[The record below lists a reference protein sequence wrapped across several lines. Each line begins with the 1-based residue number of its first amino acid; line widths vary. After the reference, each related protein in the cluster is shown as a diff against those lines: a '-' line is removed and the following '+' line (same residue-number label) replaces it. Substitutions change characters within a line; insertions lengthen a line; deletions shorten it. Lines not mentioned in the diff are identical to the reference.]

1 MNRTRANRHAK
12 IYKPHCFVVAAFLIA
27 ISVLLVQYAIAQ
39 DNQDET
45 FTLNLKNVD
54 INTLIETVAIRTG
67 KNFIVDPRVKATINV
82 VSSEPLNAEKL
93 YNLFL
98 SVLEV
103 HGYAAVQAGS
113 LVKIVPTSTGVQSA
127 IPIVGESLIS
137 GDELVSRVIRL
148 NNIPAQEVV
157 QALRPLFPDAAS
169 ITAEN
174 TSNTIVITDREANIE
189 KLIELI
195 ILMDGG

>member
-1 MNRTRANRHAK
+1 MNSTRVNSHAK
-12 IYKPHCFVVAAFLIA
+12 ISRPHSFVVAAFLIA
-27 ISVLLVQYAIAQ
+27 MSVLPVQYATAQ
-39 DNQDET
+39 DNLDET
-45 FTLNLKNVD
+45 FTLNLENVD

-93 YNLFL
+93 YDLFL
-98 SVLEV
+98 SVLQV

-113 LVKIVPTSTGVQSA
+113 LVKIVPTSTAVQSA
-127 IPIVGESLIS
+127 IPLLGERSSS
-137 GDELVSRVIRL
+137 GDELVSRVIQL
-148 NNIPAQEVV
+148 NNIPALEVV

-169 ITAEN
+169 ISAES

-195 ILMDGG
+195 ILMDDG

>member
-1 MNRTRANRHAK
+1 MNSTRDNRGARIPSSHS
-12 IYKPHCFVVAAFLIA
+12 FVGAFILIL
-27 ISVLLVQYAIAQ
+27 ISLLPVQYATAQ
-39 DNQDET
+39 DNLDET
-45 FTLNLKNVD
+45 FTLNLENVD
-54 INTLIETVAIRTG
+54 INTLIEAVAIRTG
-67 KNFIVDPRVKATINV
+67 KSFIVDPRVKATINV

-98 SVLEV
+98 SVLQV

-113 LVKIVPTSTGVQSA
+113 LIKIVPTSTGVQSA
-127 IPIVGESLIS
+127 IPLLAERSNS

-169 ITAEN
+169 ISAEN
-174 TSNTIVITDREANIE
+174 TSNTIVVTDREANIE
-189 KLIELI
+189 KLIKLI

>member
-1 MNRTRANRHAK
+1 MNSTRVNRIEK
-12 IYKPHCFVVAAFLIA
+12 TYRLRSFVVATFLIA
-27 ISVLLVQYAIAQ
+27 SSVLPVQYATAQ

-45 FTLNLKNVD
+45 FTLNLENVD
-54 INTLIETVAIRTG
+54 INTLIEAVSIRTG

-82 VSSEPLNAEKL
+82 VTSEPLNAEKL

-98 SVLEV
+98 SVLQV
-103 HGYAAVQAGS
+103 HGYAAAQAGS
-113 LVKIVPTSTGVQSA
+113 LIKIVPISTGVQSA
-127 IPIVGESLIS
+127 VPFIGERSDS
-137 GDELVSRVIRL
+137 GDELVSRVIQL

-169 ITAEN
+169 ISAEN

-195 ILMDGG
+195 IVMDGG

>member
-1 MNRTRANRHAK
+1 MSRTSVNRNATISTPHALA
-12 IYKPHCFVVAAFLIA
+12 VVVFLIV
-27 ISVLLVQYAIAQ
+27 ISVLPVQYATAQ
-39 DNQDET
+39 SNPDET
-45 FTLNLKNVD
+45 FTLNLENAD
-54 INTLIETVAIRTG
+54 INTLIETVATRTG

-82 VSSEPLNAEKL
+82 VSSEPLNADKL

-98 SVLEV
+98 SVLQV

-113 LVKIVPTSTGVQSA
+113 FVKIVPTSTGVQSA
-127 IPIVGESLIS
+127 TPLVDERSNS

-148 NNIPAQEVV
+148 NNMPAQEVV

-169 ITAEN
+169 ISAEN

-189 KLIELI
+189 KLIDLI
-195 ILMDGG
+195 LLMDGG